1 MADSKIRYSRE
12 EFIPLW
18 TSLRDRV
25 IANFEVRGKV
35 IDPFGHKD
43 FWVVDED
50 IGVALVQIEIMSLD
64 LLDPPV
70 VYDLRDLL
78 REYPGF
84 GITVSVVPPD
94 GTKWPGMGIS
104 LFQGEIIDGLKRS
117 FLPASCRNLH
127 YEGARPDTAS

>member
-1 MADSKIRYSRE
+1 M
-12 EFIPLW
+12 PLW
-18 TSLRDRV
+18 TALRERIIAYFESLD
-25 IANFEVRGKV
+25 KV

-50 IGVALVQIEIMSLD
+50 LGLSVALVQVEIMTLD

-70 VYDLRDLL
+70 IYGLRDLL

-84 GITVSVVPPD
+84 AITVAVVPPD
-94 GTKWPGMGIS
+94 GAKWPGMGIS

-117 FLPASCRNLH
+117 FLPLPYRNLH
-127 YEGARPDTAS
+127 YLGSRPA